1 MSCDLDILNITS
13 TDLETWANSHES
25 RAQLPQLIEKLILAT
40 APDVLKCRIPYG
52 DDIVQPGY
60 DGVVHATKDCRHV
73 PAGTCHAAGDLRTAF
88 PAV

>member
-1 MSCDLDILNITS
+1 MLTKNGDLDLLNITS
-13 TDLETWANSHES
+13 TDLETWANFPES

-60 DGVVHATKDCRHV
+60 LFTAKV
-73 PAGTCHAAGDLRTAF
+73 PNKAKKVIT
-88 PAV
+88 